1 MTTKTLL
8 VACMLNLICI
18 TVWSAP
24 RLARPLSAARAR
36 AIVEQHATVR
46 EVIRERD
53 AGRDITA
60 DPALMARVN
69 RMVDDTL
76 EGAVSLGATD
86 RVGVNRLIGI
96 NPVEV
101 LSEVTRLASVAKAE
115 SSTAAQRRQAVL
127 ALNLIGKAT
136 RGVSIIATN
145 ATERQ
150 AQRTEVALIVGVAV
164 KVSTL
169 NLGEASQRFIERF
182 EQELSRGKTI
192 EEAVSLASNGRF
204 TAREIREC
212 S

>member
-1 MTTKTLL
+1 MTTKTLF
-8 VACMLNLICI
+8 VACLLNLICI

-24 RLARPLSAARAR
+24 RLARPLSAAQAR
-36 AIVEQHATVR
+36 TRVEQHATVR

-86 RVGVNRLIGI
+86 RAGINRLIGI

-136 RGVSIIATN
+136 RGVSVIATN
-145 ATERQ
+145 AAERQ

-164 KVSTL
+164 KISTL
-169 NLGEASQRFIERF
+169 NLGEASQRFVERF